1 MLSEL
6 QQRLSNINGI
16 DPGHDIA
23 DFLVTDRALAL
34 ALSNGSLLENSN
46 ETLLVAEE
54 DDGVSLSVFL
64 DSETL
69 SRVVDAD
76 PLTELQPELLEDLW
90 SVMEGISHFNY
101 LVASAIRDRPVTLLE
116 LELQAEVDKYAATL
130 ALLLAQGDTYLPSRL
145 HSWLFERVKFRE
157 DLDADQ
163 LARYQTANDYAG
175 RFCHQLRDDFM
186 LGSERANA
194 ELRKF
199 SRRSQQGK
207 ISQVHALAW
216 SRP

>member
-6 QQRLSNINGI
+6 QQRLSNINGV

-23 DFLVTDRALAL
+23 DFVVTDRALAM
-34 ALSNGSLLENSN
+34 ALSNGALLSNSN

-54 DDGVSLSVFL
+54 EDGVSLSVFL
-64 DSETL
+64 DRSTL
-69 SRVVDAD
+69 SRVIDAD

-90 SVMEGISHFNY
+90 AVLEGISHFNY
-101 LVASAIRDRPVTLLE
+101 LVASARCERPVTLLE

-130 ALLLAQGDTYLPSRL
+130 ALLLAQGETDLPSQL
-145 HSWLFERVKFRE
+145 HSWLFERVTFRD

-163 LARYQTANDYAG
+163 LQRYQTANDYAG

-186 LGSERANA
+186 TGSERAHV

-199 SRRSQQGK
+199 SRQSQQGK
-207 ISQVHALAW
+207 ISHVHALAW
-216 SRP
+216 SGP